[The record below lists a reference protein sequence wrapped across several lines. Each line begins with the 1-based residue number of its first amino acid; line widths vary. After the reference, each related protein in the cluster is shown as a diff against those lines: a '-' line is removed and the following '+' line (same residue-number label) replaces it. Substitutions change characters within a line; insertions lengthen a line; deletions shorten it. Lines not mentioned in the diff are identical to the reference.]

1 MEGGGSEQRRAHAVE
16 MLTPVFF
23 FVFFLTPL
31 CSRGLWG
38 AARVDLTTYGMAGS
52 MNDHM
57 TAL

>member
-23 FVFFLTPL
+23 FFFLTPL